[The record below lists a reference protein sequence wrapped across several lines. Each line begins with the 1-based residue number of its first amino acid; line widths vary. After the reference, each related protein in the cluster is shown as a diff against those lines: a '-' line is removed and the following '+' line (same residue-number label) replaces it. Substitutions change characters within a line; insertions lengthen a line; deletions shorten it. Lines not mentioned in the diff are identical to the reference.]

1 MTRITQ
7 NAFRLLFLLA
17 LTNGIGYVG
26 GSFMNQDT
34 MNWYNT
40 LVMSS
45 LTPPDMVFPIV
56 WFALF
61 LMMSVAAFL
70 VWNKVSPRWFVA
82 QLAMNLLWTFLFFGL
97 REVLAACFVIV
108 AMLYFLY
115 KCMRDFYTKSHIAA
129 FLMAP
134 TFLWSLFALYLNI
147 FIVINN

>member
-61 LMMSVAAFL
+61 LMMSVL
-70 VWNKVSPRWFVA
+70 VGSLP
-82 QLAMNLLWTFLFFGL
+82 NL
-97 REVLAACFVIV
+97 R
-108 AMLYFLY
+108 
-115 KCMRDFYTKSHIAA
+115 
-129 FLMAP
+129 
-134 TFLWSLFALYLNI
+134 
-147 FIVINN
+147 